1 MKLSKSTQLWLQ
13 ILTALALGMSAYFL
27 SKFLIEREKQ
37 LLATRMNEGELS
49 GSIIVAARPLK
60 AGEILSAENLAATDA
75 SITFL
80 PEDTLTPAQ
89 FNDIQGLEIKQD
101 LNEGKPLLFSY
112 IQPPISERFSQLVGP
127 GQRAVTIDVD
137 NRMSIEGMIR
147 VGDRLDLLLRQ
158 EDGSEAELLVLAES
172 VPVIATGALR
182 SASQSRPNDTV
193 NESTQDTYYSSLTV
207 ILPTE
212 LAAVA
217 LLAREEG
224 SLIALLRGPHDDQPL
239 DFSRIDRHSGS
250 GDTSV
255 QYFSNK
261 LQESGQLTPKRLR
274 EVQNH
279 PQDLYR
285 QLRQQHSTRLPETQ
299 P

>member
-13 ILTALALGMSAYFL
+13 ILAAVALGLSAYFL
-27 SKFLIEREKQ
+27 SKHLIEREKQ
-37 LLATRMNEGELS
+37 KLASRMSEGQLS
-49 GSIIVAARPLK
+49 GTIIVASRPLK

-75 SITFL
+75 SIEFL
-80 PEDTLTPAQ
+80 PDDTLTPAQ
-89 FNDIQGLEIKQD
+89 FDEIQGLELRHD
-101 LNEGKPLLFSY
+101 LGEGKPLLSSY
-112 IQPPISERFSQLVGP
+112 IQPPISERFSELVGP

-158 EDGSEAELLVLAES
+158 GDGSEAELEVLAET

-182 SASQSRPNDTV
+182 SASQSRPNETV
-193 NESTQDTYYSSLTV
+193 NEAAQDSYYSSLTV

-224 SLIALLRGPHDDQPL
+224 SLIALLRGPSDEQPL
-239 DFSRIDRHSGS
+239 GFTRIDRHAGS
-250 GDTSV
+250 TDKAV
-255 QYFSNK
+255 QFFSNSQ
-261 LQESGQLTPKRLR
+261 QEAGQLTPKRLKEIR
-274 EVQNH
+274 NH

-285 QLRQQHSTRLPETQ
+285 ELRHQTSTRLDEAQ
-299 P
+299 L